1 MDSEEIVEWCDEYL
15 PELYNP
21 GYFDDENTTLTIR
34 QEVVQL
40 AHSTVLEF
48 IEDEDE
54 RDIMLE
60 EIQDASEDW
69 FRTHRDAEIDALQ
82 PLSEDD
88 ITAILS
94 RPQTTQHSGDWYAQ
108 RSNRLTASEFSK
120 ILDGRR
126 GRLLREKIA
135 NAAGEWSQSNMG
147 IATEDGKMNACIWG
161 HRFEPIVRD
170 IYELESAGV
179 GAVSDTVGRFTHAT
193 IPWLSASPDGLVIRG
208 PIAGR
213 LVEIKA
219 PYSRDP
225 DESEFIY
232 KDYYPQMQIQMEVCD
247 LEAVDFTEAVFE
259 QCHTSIMDEHTDEI
273 AAARWK
279 GYIRVIGKRD
289 EPSTWKY
296 QYTAPVE
303 DLEDAILPPMDTS
316 SNTDV
321 SILETSVWWLKNW
334 YPRTVMRNRTWWE
347 TIAKPAAEL
356 FWTQVISGREAAA
369 ESAVQ
374 MEEPTQKLEPEP
386 SPSLSPSLSSGWKGS
401 S

>member
-1 MDSEEIVEWCDEYL
+1 MNPEELVEWCDEYL

-21 GYFDDENTTLTIR
+21 GFFDDEETTLTIR
-34 QEVVQL
+34 QDVIGL
-40 AHSTVLEF
+40 AQSTVLEF
-48 IEDEDE
+48 IDDEDARE
-54 RDIMLE
+54 SLLE
-60 EIQDASEDW
+60 ELQDAAEDW
-69 FRTHRDAEIDALQ
+69 FRAHRDAEIDSLQ
-82 PLSEDD
+82 PLSEDA
-88 ITAILS
+88 IAAILS
-94 RPQTTQHSGDWYAQ
+94 RPQTTQHSGDWYTQ
-108 RSNRLTASEFSK
+108 RSNRLTASEFAK

-135 NAAGEWSQSNMG
+135 NAPGDWSQSNMG

-193 IPWLSASPDGLVIRG
+193 IPWMSASPDGLVIRG

-225 DESEFIY
+225 DETEFIY

-247 LEAVDFTEAVFE
+247 LDAVDFTEAVFG
-259 QCHTSIMDEHTDEI
+259 QCHTSGMEEHAAEI

-279 GYIRVIGKRD
+279 GYIRVIGKIED
-289 EPSTWKY
+289 SSTWKY

-303 DLEDAILPPMDTS
+303 DLEDARLPDTDTDTDKDP
-316 SNTDV
+316 NTDV

-334 YPRTVMRNRTWWE
+334 YPRTVLRNRVWWE
-347 TIAKPAAEL
+347 TVAKPAAEL
-356 FWTQVISGREAAA
+356 FWAQVLSGREAAA
-369 ESAVQ
+369 
-374 MEEPTQKLEPEP
+374 LEPVPETNTVVVKD
-386 SPSLSPSLSSGWKGS
+386 GWLGS
-401 S
+401 AGPTT